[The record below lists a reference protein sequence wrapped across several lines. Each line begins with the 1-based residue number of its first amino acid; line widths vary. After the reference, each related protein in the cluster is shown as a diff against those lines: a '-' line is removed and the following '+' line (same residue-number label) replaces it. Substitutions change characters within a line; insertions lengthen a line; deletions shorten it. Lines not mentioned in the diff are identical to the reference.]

1 MRTTNQGALYVAVL
15 LIGMG
20 LVFLSFNLIPGFAM
34 GSAWPVV
41 FYILAAGF
49 YLPPILWRDQ
59 IRSLAGLFIP
69 ASIMLTLGLLFTY
82 NVLTQDWSS
91 WGYAW
96 TLIVAGVGGGMALAG
111 WTGHWGSVP
120 TWVGNWMLLGSLALF
135 ALFASIFGQP
145 LLRLIGPA
153 LIIIAGIL
161 LMTRRFR
168 PLDKTT

>member
-1 MRTTNQGALYVAVL
+1 MLSNNRGSLYVAVL

-20 LVFLSFNLIPGFAM
+20 MFFMAFNLMPGFTM

-59 IRSLAGLFIP
+59 RRGLSGLFIP
-69 ASIMLTLGLLFTY
+69 ASIMLALALLFTY
-82 NVLTQDWSS
+82 NVLTQDWAS

-111 WTGHWGSVP
+111 RTGRWGSVS
-120 TWVGNWMLLGSLALF
+120 TWVGIWMLLGSLVIF
-135 ALFASIFGQP
+135 ALFASIFGLP
-145 LLRLIGPA
+145 LLKLAGPA
-153 LIIIAGIL
+153 LLIIAGLVLI
-161 LMTRRFR
+161 MRGFR
-168 PLDKTT
+168 NNR